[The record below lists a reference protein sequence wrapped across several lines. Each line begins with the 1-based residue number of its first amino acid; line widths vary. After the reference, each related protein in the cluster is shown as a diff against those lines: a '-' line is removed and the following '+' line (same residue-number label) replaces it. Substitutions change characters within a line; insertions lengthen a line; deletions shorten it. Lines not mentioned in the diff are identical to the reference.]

1 MKENRNIAKVNK
13 TRGWL
18 FANINKI
25 DSTSARLTKKKKI
38 QIITIRNES
47 TDITTKAAEIQM
59 VIRIL

>member
-25 DSTSARLTKKKKI
+25 DSTSARLTKKKKFKLL
-38 QIITIRNES
+38 QSEMKVQTLLPKLLKYKWS
-47 TDITTKAAEIQM
+47 
-59 VIRIL
+59 